1 MIVKPIHTGTVNGHP
16 VRFFR
21 SPLDDG
27 RPDLPWHG
35 IEDLMT
41 AAGVSRDMRRALS
54 RRSKGV
60 TDEFQTVATDDG
72 LVVIAPHPSAQG
84 LLGAVA
90 KLGRAPASVEREY
103 QLAGAE
109 ALDVITAGMP
119 FDQTIKWACVA
130 ARRWGDLIDP

>member
-1 MIVKPIHTGTVNGHP
+1 MIVKPIHVGTVNGHR

-27 RPDLPWHG
+27 RPDLPWHAT
-35 IEDLMT
+35 EDLMT

-54 RRSKGV
+54 RRSKGL

-84 LLGAVA
+84 LLGAVVE
-90 KLGRAPASVEREY
+90 LGRAPASVEREY
-103 QLAGAE
+103 QLAGAD
-109 ALDVITAGMP
+109 ALDVLTAGVP
-119 FDQTIKWACVA
+119 FEQMIDWTCVA
-130 ARRWGDLIDP
+130 TRRWGDLVEP